1 MLDLAAT
8 SLWDEGRKSFID
20 ELKKQKVAQDV
31 IDEFLSDKA
40 FPEDAKQSCL
50 LLQKDAER
58 KFGDAKILGGTI
70 PKKWISSIMD
80 NIDKFV
86 SIADYGTKGAPET
99 VGLAWF
105 AVKQVLNAVKQNYD
119 LYKIFG
125 SALTSITE
133 MLVIIRT
140 YDKLYD
146 ERKTPTW
153 KASDVADALFDQIR
167 KVYSAILDFSFSVK
181 KHLTADTWGKIE
193 TKTTLNP
200 LGMF

>member
-1 MLDLAAT
+1 MVDPPTT
-8 SLWDEGRKSFID
+8 SLWDEGKNSFIED
-20 ELKKQKVAQDV
+20 LNKQKIANAI

-58 KFGDAKILGGTI
+58 KYGDAKILGGTM

-86 SIADYGTKGAPET
+86 KIADYGTKGAPET

-146 ERKTPTW
+146 DRKTTNW
-153 KASDVADALFDQIR
+153 KASDIVDVLFDQIR

-181 KHLTADTWGKIE
+181 KHLTADGWGKIE
-193 TKTTLNP
+193 AETTIYSLSS
-200 LGMF
+200 F